1 MNPKTPHHLPIQPSI
16 QPLAQHLNHDQL
28 CDVLL
33 HDDLD
38 VHALHGDAVFSTAAA
53 DQLAAFQEHLRNC
66 LICSAEL
73 EIMRGAVGRF
83 QTTAAAL
90 TARELDRR
98 PLPTPFSSLISA
110 RSRSYSPPAFIW
122 AAAALL
128 VASLLPLSL
137 LHLKPNPLLRHPAIT
152 PQTSPTA
159 TVAAQ
164 PVTPDVD
171 SDAALLDDINQDL
184 SASVPEPMQ
193 PLASP
198 AVTADTVSIRESN

>member
-1 MNPKTPHHLPIQPSI
+1 MNPKAPHPFPIQPTI

-38 VHALHGDAVFSTAAA
+38 IHALHGDVVFSTAAA

-73 EIMRGAVGRF
+73 DIMRGAVARF
-83 QTTAAAL
+83 QTTADTL

-98 PLPTPFSSLISA
+98 PLPAPFSSLISA
-110 RSRSYSPPAFIW
+110 RSRSYSAPAFVW

-137 LHLKPNPLLRHPAIT
+137 LHLKPNPLLRHPGIA
-152 PQTSPTA
+152 PQTSSTA
-159 TVAAQ
+159 TADAQ
-164 PVTPDVD
+164 PVTADVD
-171 SDAALLDDINQDL
+171 SDAALLDDINQHL

-198 AVTADTVSIRESN
+198 AATAETVSMQESN

>member
-1 MNPKTPHHLPIQPSI
+1 MNPKATHPFPIQPSI

-73 EIMRGAVGRF
+73 EIMRAAVGRF
-83 QTTAAAL
+83 QTTADTL

-110 RSRSYSPPAFIW
+110 RSRSYSPPAFVW
-122 AAAALL
+122 ASAALL

-137 LHLKPNPLLRHPAIT
+137 LHLNPNPLLRHPAIA
-152 PQTSPTA
+152 SPASSTNTA
-159 TVAAQ
+159 TAQ
-164 PVTPDVD
+164 PVTPDSD

-198 AVTADTVSIRESN
+198 TATAETVSTQESN